1 MQWKKSFSFVPSRS
15 SYSGSAL
22 ISNKVLQRFTE
33 ANSGPLGISPLF
45 EKLWTLSPIWLYCK
59 DNNKR
64 LILVREHC
72 RLSAAVCFITTS
84 IRDLHFYSLFL
95 LWVTFWKVISN
106 KWSCGCDPT
115 QCSLLLDS
123 SVVLCL
129 GMIKV
134 SWTEFHSYIVHSSFY
149 STCIHKLADGNLL
162 IKT

>member
-106 KWSCGCDPT
+106 KWSCGCGPT